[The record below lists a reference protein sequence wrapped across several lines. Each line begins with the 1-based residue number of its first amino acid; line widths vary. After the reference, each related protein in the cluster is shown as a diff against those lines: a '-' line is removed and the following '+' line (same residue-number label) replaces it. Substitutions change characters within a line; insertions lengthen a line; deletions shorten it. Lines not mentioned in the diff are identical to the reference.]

1 MQSKAP
7 SVTGDAKRW
16 QKTKATSGFAI
27 QCQAQGHPVPT
38 FRYSFS
44 LSLSLSCTNIF
55 AAEPLGAKGPKFSSD
70 DRVHSFVRA
79 AGGSSTL
86 LCPAQG
92 FPVPSSR

>member
-16 QKTKATSGFAI
+16 QKTRAAAGFAI
-27 QCQAQGHPVPT
+27 QCQAQGHPVPM
-38 FRYSFS
+38 FRYYIVFDATSA
-44 LSLSLSCTNIF
+44 NV
-55 AAEPLGAKGPKFSSD
+55 AEPLGAKGPKFSSD
-70 DRVHSFVRA
+70 DRVNSFVRA

-92 FPVPSSR
+92 FPVPSFR